1 MTRDARVP
9 SPSNVPRLPDSVRV
23 AVVVSQYHHELCEAM
38 AYSAWKTLTAAGL
51 GEDADDD
58 EPAFVAVPAPG
69 AFELPILAER
79 LLETDQFDAVLCFGV
94 LLKGETTHD
103 FHIASAVSHALQRVA
118 QEYGRPVLF
127 GLLTCE
133 TLEQARA
140 RALPGGREGGH
151 DKGREVALAAI
162 GTLRTLA
169 QIADE
174 EYGDYWSAAVQ
185 REELRRRS

>member
-9 SPSNVPRLPDSVRV
+9 SPFTVPRLPESVRV
-23 AVVVSQYHHELCEAM
+23 AAVVSQYHHELCEAM
-38 AYSAWKTLTAAGL
+38 AYSAWRTLLAAGL
-51 GEDADDD
+51 GEDADED

-69 AFELPILAER
+69 AFELPILAGR
-79 LLETDQFDAVLCFGV
+79 LLDSGDFDAVLCFGV

-103 FHIASAVSHALQRVA
+103 FHIASAVSHALQRA
-118 QEYGRPVLF
+118 AEESGRPVLF

-140 RALPGGREGGH
+140 RALPGGRDGGQ

-162 GTLRTLA
+162 ATLRTIE
-169 QIADE
+169 QIRDE
-174 EYGDYWSAAVQ
+174 EFGDYWAAAAQ